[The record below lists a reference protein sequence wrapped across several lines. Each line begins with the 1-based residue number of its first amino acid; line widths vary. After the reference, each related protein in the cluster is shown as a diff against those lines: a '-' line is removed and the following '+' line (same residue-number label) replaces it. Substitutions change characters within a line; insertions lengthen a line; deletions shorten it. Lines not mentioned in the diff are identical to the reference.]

1 MKFNFAKTLLMG
13 SAFAM
18 GAFGLVACG
27 GEKTPS
33 GPVAGGDTELIILDD
48 AATSVTAG
56 ATVKFVANI
65 NLAMDNQNIS
75 QDADFAIDSLT
86 FEVVDASNKK
96 VNVQPTYTLPLFP
109 TDKIALN
116 SMMVTVNLTDPGFS
130 NKCGDYNLAVKVFA
144 HLTEGSKTSKKSAT
158 QLIPFTR
165 SSEVFCAA
173 IESSSGGGAV
183 VSSEIEMLPYNAIM
197 STADKMGLDLATGT
211 VSNSTTADIV
221 LTKTSG
227 GVILSSGNGT
237 LFATITNDEDSNYD
251 DDYMVGDWPEDYGRN
266 AYVSDFKFKAITKT
280 QLNIVQS
287 GSAASD
293 IFVALTPNGDAKT
306 GVGFYAFAAT
316 AAAEGLN
323 RDFDVTL
330 KVYKK
335 K

>member
-1 MKFNFAKTLLMG
+1 MKSKFTKTLLM
-13 SAFAM
+13 SSVIAM
-18 GAFGLVACG
+18 GAFGLTACG
-27 GEKTPS
+27 GEETPS
-33 GPVAGGDTELIILDD
+33 GPKEGGDAEIILDET
-48 AATSVTAG
+48 ATSVTAG
-56 ATVKFVANI
+56 AIVKFVANI
-65 NLAMDNQNIS
+65 SLAVDNPSIG

-116 SMMVTVNLTDPGFS
+116 SMMVTVNLSDPGFS

-183 VSSEIEMLPYNAIM
+183 VSSEIEMVTYTAAM

-211 VSNSTTADIV
+211 VSASTTADIV

-237 LFATITNDEDSNYD
+237 LFSTITNDTDSNYD
-251 DDYMVGDWPEDYGRN
+251 DDYDVTMWPEEENGRN
-266 AYVSDFKFKAITKT
+266 AYVSDFRFKNITKT
-280 QLNIVQS
+280 QLPIVES
-287 GSAASD
+287 GSPAIE

-306 GVGFYAFAAT
+306 GTGFYAFAAV